1 MQFLEEKKSHQHCK
15 NAIVDFKIRFLRL
28 QFTYHIIKRKV
39 CFKKV
44 MPMSRT
50 QIELVMNLGS
60 IWTIS

>member
-15 NAIVDFKIRFLRL
+15 NAIVDFKIPFLRL
-28 QFTYHIIKRKV
+28 QVTYYIIKRKI
-39 CFKKV
+39 CFKKI

-50 QIELVMNLGS
+50 QIKIVMNLGS